1 MTDGA
6 ALEAF
11 YAEIRARLVR
21 FIRARL
27 PADVADD
34 LASETLLTLWGK
46 RPAAPVDD
54 VSVRRLRAFTY
65 AIAIGHVRNAERRL
79 ATDGKL
85 VGALAAAALRDSAI
99 SHDPA
104 RSAVGLYD
112 LERAIRALSNGDQQV
127 LRLLAA
133 GFRVGEIAPKAASM
147 RVRRARERLRERL
160 AATGTDGAS

>member
-1 MTDGA
+1 M
-6 ALEAF
+6 
-11 YAEIRARLVR
+11 
-21 FIRARL
+21 
-27 PADVADD
+27 ADD

-54 VSVRRLRAFTY
+54 ISVRRLRAFTY

-112 LERAIRALSNGDQQV
+112 LERAIRALSNSDQQV

-133 GFRVGEIAPKAASM
+133 GFRVGEIAARLEIAPKAASM

-160 AATGTDGAS
+160 ATTGTDGAS